1 MADES
6 EERGFTIVDKR
17 GAGAP
22 PKPGAAGADA
32 PPTPGAPGADAPPAL
47 GAAAQSADSAGAAE
61 GAGEA
66 AAGAGG
72 GASAAADA
80 EAGAP
85 PLPPVDFTS
94 FALSLG
100 TSALYHLGL
109 VANPAAEDADARSEP
124 NLPVARHT
132 IDTLEL
138 LQQKTQGNLSEQES
152 ALLANLLSELRLR
165 FVEVE
170 SRAAQ
175 Q

>member
-17 GAGAP
+17 GAAPAAP
-22 PKPGAAGADA
+22 PKPGAAA
-32 PPTPGAPGADAPPAL
+32 
-47 GAAAQSADSAGAAE
+47 
-61 GAGEA
+61 AGEA
-66 AAGAGG
+66 AGADSAAAAAAAPDEAPPGAGG
-72 GASAAADA
+72 
-80 EAGAP
+80 ETGAP

-138 LQQKTQGNLSEQES
+138 LQQKTQGNLSEQEA
-152 ALLANLLSELRLR
+152 ALLSELLSELRLR

-175 Q
+175 R

>member
-17 GAGAP
+17 GA
-22 PKPGAAGADA
+22 AGAQ
-32 PPTPGAPGADAPPAL
+32 PK
-47 GAAAQSADSAGAAE
+47 AGAVA
-61 GAGEA
+61 AGEA
-66 AAGAGG
+66 AAAADQGAGAAAGADSAAATPGEAAQAAPGAGG
-72 GASAAADA
+72 
-80 EAGAP
+80 EGAP

-152 ALLANLLSELRLR
+152 ALLAELLSELRLR

-175 Q
+175 R

>member
-17 GAGAP
+17 GAAAAQ
-22 PKPGAAGADA
+22 PKPG
-32 PPTPGAPGADAPPAL
+32 
-47 GAAAQSADSAGAAE
+47 GAAAGEAAAAADQVAGEAAAAANSAA

-66 AAGAGG
+66 APGAGG
-72 GASAAADA
+72 

-109 VANPAAEDADARSEP
+109 VANPAAEDADAYGEP

-152 ALLANLLSELRLR
+152 ALLAELLSELRLR

-175 Q
+175 R

>member
-6 EERGFTIVDKR
+6 GERGFTIVDKR
-17 GAGAP
+17 GAGAQ
-22 PKPGAAGADA
+22 PKPGAQPESGPGAAAGAD
-32 PPTPGAPGADAPPAL
+32 PAA
-47 GAAAQSADSAGAAE
+47 GGAAE
-61 GAGEA
+61 GAA
-66 AAGAGG
+66 APGAGG
-72 GASAAADA
+72 APDSAGG
-80 EAGAP
+80 EAP

-109 VANPAAEDADARSEP
+109 VANPSAEDADGRSEP

-138 LQQKTQGNLSEQES
+138 LQQKTQGNLSPQES
-152 ALLANLLSELRLR
+152 ALLAELLSELRLR

-175 Q
+175 R

>member
-17 GAGAP
+17 GAAP
-22 PKPGAAGADA
+22 AAQPKPGAAA
-32 PPTPGAPGADAPPAL
+32 
-47 GAAAQSADSAGAAE
+47 
-61 GAGEA
+61 AGEA
-66 AAGAGG
+66 AGADSAAGAAAAPDEAAPGAGG
-72 GASAAADA
+72 

-152 ALLANLLSELRLR
+152 ALLSELLSELRLR

-175 Q
+175 R

>member
-1 MADES
+1 
-6 EERGFTIVDKR
+6 
-17 GAGAP
+17 
-22 PKPGAAGADA
+22 
-32 PPTPGAPGADAPPAL
+32 
-47 GAAAQSADSAGAAE
+47 AAQSADSAGAAE
-61 GAGEA
+61 GAAAALGEA
-66 AAGAGG
+66 AAAAGG
-72 GASAAADA
+72 EAQAADA

-109 VANPAAEDADARSEP
+109 VANPTAEDADARSEP

>member
-6 EERGFTIVDKR
+6 GERGFTIVDKR
-17 GAGAP
+17 GAGSQ
-22 PKPGAAGADA
+22 PKPGAQPESGPDAGAAAGAD
-32 PPTPGAPGADAPPAL
+32 PAAG
-47 GAAAQSADSAGAAE
+47 GAAAP
-61 GAGEA
+61 GEA
-66 AAGAGG
+66 AAPEAAAGG
-72 GASAAADA
+72 
-80 EAGAP
+80 EAP

-109 VANPAAEDADARSEP
+109 VANPSAEDADGRSEP

-138 LQQKTQGNLSEQES
+138 LQQKTQGNLSPQES
-152 ALLANLLSELRLR
+152 ALLAELLSELRLR

-175 Q
+175 R

>member
-6 EERGFTIVDKR
+6 GERGFTIVDKR
-17 GAGAP
+17 GAGAQ
-22 PKPGAAGADA
+22 PKPGAQPESGPDAGAAAGAD
-32 PPTPGAPGADAPPAL
+32 PAAG
-47 GAAAQSADSAGAAE
+47 GAAAP
-61 GAGEA
+61 GEA
-66 AAGAGG
+66 AAPEAAAGG
-72 GASAAADA
+72 
-80 EAGAP
+80 EAP

-109 VANPAAEDADARSEP
+109 VANPSAEDADGRSEP

-138 LQQKTQGNLSEQES
+138 LQQKTQGNLSPQES
-152 ALLANLLSELRLR
+152 ALLAELLSELRLR

-175 Q
+175 R

>member
-6 EERGFTIVDKR
+6 GERGFTIVDKR
-17 GAGAP
+17 GAGAQ
-22 PKPGAAGADA
+22 PKPGAQPESGPDAGAAGAD
-32 PPTPGAPGADAPPAL
+32 PAAG
-47 GAAAQSADSAGAAE
+47 GAAAP
-61 GAGEA
+61 GEA
-66 AAGAGG
+66 AAPD
-72 GASAAADA
+72 SAASG
-80 EAGAP
+80 EAP

-109 VANPAAEDADARSEP
+109 VANPSAEDADGRSEP

-138 LQQKTQGNLSEQES
+138 LQQKTQGNLSPQES
-152 ALLANLLSELRLR
+152 ALLAELLSELRLR

-175 Q
+175 R

>member
-6 EERGFTIVDKR
+6 GERGFTIVDKR
-17 GAGAP
+17 GAGAQ
-22 PKPGAAGADA
+22 PKPGAADSA
-32 PPTPGAPGADAPPAL
+32 APGADPA
-47 GAAAQSADSAGAAE
+47 AGSAAE
-61 GAGEA
+61 GVAAPGEA
-66 AAGAGG
+66 AAPD
-72 GASAAADA
+72 SAAGTG
-80 EAGAP
+80 EAPVGEAP

-109 VANPAAEDADARSEP
+109 VANPAAEDAGARSEP

-138 LQQKTQGNLSEQES
+138 LQQKTQGNLSQQES
-152 ALLANLLSELRLR
+152 ALLAELLSELRLR

-175 Q
+175 R

>member
-17 GAGAP
+17 GASAAQ
-22 PKPGAAGADA
+22 PKP
-32 PPTPGAPGADAPPAL
+32 
-47 GAAAQSADSAGAAE
+47 

-66 AAGAGG
+66 AAAADRGAGAAA
-72 GASAAADA
+72 GADSAAATPG
-80 EAGAP
+80 EAAPSGEGAP

-138 LQQKTQGNLSEQES
+138 LQQKTQGNLSEQEA
-152 ALLANLLSELRLR
+152 ALLAELLSELRLR

-170 SRAAQ
+170 ARAAQ
-175 Q
+175 R

>member
-6 EERGFTIVDKR
+6 GERGFTIVDKR
-17 GAGAP
+17 GAGAQP
-22 PKPGAAGADA
+22 KPAAQPKPGPDAGAAAGAD
-32 PPTPGAPGADAPPAL
+32 PAA
-47 GAAAQSADSAGAAE
+47 GGAAE
-61 GAGEA
+61 GTGAPDAGGA
-66 AAGAGG
+66 PDSAAGG
-72 GASAAADA
+72 
-80 EAGAP
+80 EAP

-109 VANPAAEDADARSEP
+109 VANPSAEDADGRSEP

-138 LQQKTQGNLSEQES
+138 LQQKTQGNLSPQES
-152 ALLANLLSELRLR
+152 ALLAELLSELRLR

-175 Q
+175 R